1 MDMEAQMKHY
11 LSQINNIAERQNL
24 IISNLLES
32 KNRIIDQTN
41 INAYEL
47 MQTNLKDRIMI
58 ETSSSTYNMDNNRM
72 LSNLLESKNR
82 IIDQTNINAYEL
94 MQTNLKDRIMIET
107 SSSTYNMDN
116 NRMLSDSNRREVPL
130 LEDK

>member
-1 MDMEAQMKHY
+1 
-11 LSQINNIAERQNL
+11 
-24 IISNLLES
+24 
-32 KNRIIDQTN
+32 
-41 INAYEL
+41 
-47 MQTNLKDRIMI
+47 
-58 ETSSSTYNMDNNRM
+58 
-72 LSNLLESKNR
+72 
-82 IIDQTNINAYEL
+82 